1 VPNAAAR
8 ADGGWAWVSS
18 LTVLTPARRCSFLF
32 ISDRSV
38 DPVIT
43 QVLASTYVG

>member
-1 VPNAAAR
+1 
-8 ADGGWAWVSS
+8 VSS
-18 LTVLTPARRCSFLF
+18 LSVLTPARRCSFLF
-32 ISDRSV
+32 ISDRPV